1 MSQRIDT
8 VLSTFSTNT
17 ENYRY
22 LFDLYNTNMIVNND
36 TNNTNFIWNY
46 DHEPIYYYNIYLA
59 IFLIYMI
66 QI

>member
-8 VLSTFSTNT
+8 VLSTFLTNT

-36 TNNTNFIWNY
+36 SNNTNFIWNY
-46 DHEPIYYYNIYLA
+46 DQEPIYYYNIYLA